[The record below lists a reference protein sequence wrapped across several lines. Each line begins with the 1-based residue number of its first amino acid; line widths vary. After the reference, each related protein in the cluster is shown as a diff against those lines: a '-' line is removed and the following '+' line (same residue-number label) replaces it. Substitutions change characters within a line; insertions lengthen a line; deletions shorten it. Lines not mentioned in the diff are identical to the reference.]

1 VQAVLH
7 SKSYQLNYPI
17 RQGLIDNWNNM
28 EKLWQRCYYDY
39 LRVEPEEH
47 YVLLVRPC
55 RVSRV
60 PAAAG
65 GVTRRILRCYGS
77 AAAYPRRATGRGLV
91 HLHSASW
98 ATCCA

>member
-1 VQAVLH
+1 VRVSVVQAVLH

-47 YVLLVRPC
+47 YVLLVRAC
-55 RVSRV
+55 RVSSV
-60 PAAAG
+60 PAAADFHRRR
-65 GVTRRILRCYGS
+65 TRRCRCNCSGS
-77 AAAYPRRATGRGLV
+77 CVLA
-91 HLHSASW
+91 SAV
-98 ATCCA
+98 